1 MRTKK
6 WQVLLVGVLLVFV
19 TSACSLGSQEQPEPT
34 PTRTPLPTFTP
45 TPEGRVANEQ
55 LWEVDTNQPEATNVV
70 VVALPTD
77 TPTPIP
83 TATLIPDTPTPT
95 SPPPTATPVP
105 PSVVITRPTVNIRR
119 GPGTNY
125 GVLGQGRNGEK
136 FIITGKNP
144 RGDWWQIDFNGQ
156 AGWVKDDIV
165 DKEGQLD
172 TVQVVASIPAAPTPV
187 PRPPTAT
194 PVPAQPTQPPAP
206 QYPFSLG
213 KGLETCSPNA
223 GSTYF
228 NGIVRDRSNNP
239 VNGVCVH
246 IAFYAPRNTKC
257 SGCDGVGNGNWGFS
271 PFGGPAPAG
280 TTVEIF
286 IVPCPSGGVPAGGQG
301 SNFGDLTPQSE
312 KWVHTINA
320 SEQCTGITF
329 YKN

>member
-55 LWEVDTNQPEATNVV
+55 LWEVDTNQPVATNVV

-105 PSVVITRPTVNIRR
+105 PSVVITRPTVNFRR

-125 GVLGQGRNGEK
+125 GVLGQGANGQK

-144 RGDWWQIDFNGQ
+144 RGDWWQIDYNGQ
-156 AGWVKDDIV
+156 DGWVSDGIV

-172 TVQVVASIPAAPTPV
+172 TVLVVASIPAAPTPK
-187 PRPPTAT
+187 PKPPTAT

-206 QYPFSLG
+206 QYPYTVGADSG
-213 KGLETCSPNA
+213 TCSPNA

-228 NGIVRDRSNNP
+228 NGFVRDKNNNP
-239 VNGVCVH
+239 VNGVCMHV
-246 IAFYAPRNTKC
+246 AFYGPRKIKC
-257 SGCDGVGNGNWGFS
+257 SGCDGVGNGVWGFS
-271 PFGGPAPAG
+271 PFGGPADPG

-286 IVPCPSGGVPAGGQG
+286 VVPCPSGGVPAGGIG

-312 KWVHTINA
+312 KWVHTVNQ